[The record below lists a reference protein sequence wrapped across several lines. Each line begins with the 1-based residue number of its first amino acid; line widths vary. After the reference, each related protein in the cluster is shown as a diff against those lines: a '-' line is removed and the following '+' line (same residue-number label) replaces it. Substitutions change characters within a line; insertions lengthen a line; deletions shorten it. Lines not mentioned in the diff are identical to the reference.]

1 MKVRKTPNFRGL
13 SPASRPPPLRRAHY
27 GNNNYTAGIMA
38 SRTTPPRLNWNL
50 LRAYSEIARYRSI
63 SEAAQAM
70 GVQRPTVSEK
80 VSALERAL
88 GRALMERRSG
98 SDGFRLTEFGAQ
110 LRTVVTR
117 FDRELAALCELSR
130 EESTD
135 MTTVD
140 VLGEVETAMA
150 ALERAAETLRQ
161 S

>member
-1 MKVRKTPNFRGL
+1 MV
-13 SPASRPPPLRRAHY
+13 
-27 GNNNYTAGIMA
+27 
-38 SRTTPPRLNWNL
+38 SRTTPSRLNWNL

-80 VSALERAL
+80 VSALERVL
-88 GRALMERRSG
+88 GRSLMERRSG

-110 LRTVVTR
+110 LRAVVAR
-117 FDRELAALCELSR
+117 FDRELAALCEPSD
-130 EESTD
+130 EGPNG
-135 MTTVD
+135 MTTID

-150 ALERAAETLRQ
+150 ALARAAESLRQ

>member
-1 MKVRKTPNFRGL
+1 MV
-13 SPASRPPPLRRAHY
+13 
-27 GNNNYTAGIMA
+27 
-38 SRTTPPRLNWNL
+38 SRTTSPRLNWNL
-50 LRAYSEIARYRSI
+50 LRAYSEITRYRSI

-80 VSALERAL
+80 VSELERVL
-88 GRALMERRSG
+88 GRSLMERRSG

-110 LRTVVTR
+110 LRAVVAR
-117 FDRELAALCELSR
+117 FDLELGALCELSR
-130 EESTD
+130 EESIGMSTI
-135 MTTVD
+135 D

>member
-1 MKVRKTPNFRGL
+1 
-13 SPASRPPPLRRAHY
+13 
-27 GNNNYTAGIMA
+27 MA

-80 VSALERAL
+80 VSALERVL
-88 GRALMERRSG
+88 GRPLMERRSG

-110 LRTVVTR
+110 LRSVVAR

-130 EESTD
+130 EKSTG

>member
-1 MKVRKTPNFRGL
+1 MV
-13 SPASRPPPLRRAHY
+13 
-27 GNNNYTAGIMA
+27 
-38 SRTTPPRLNWNL
+38 SRTTPSRLNWNL

-80 VSALERAL
+80 VSALERVL
-88 GRALMERRSG
+88 GRSLMERRSG

-110 LRTVVTR
+110 LRAVVAR
-117 FDRELAALCELSR
+117 FDRELAALCEPSD
-130 EESTD
+130 EGPND
-135 MTTVD
+135 MTTID

-150 ALERAAETLRQ
+150 ALARAAESLRQ

>member
-1 MKVRKTPNFRGL
+1 
-13 SPASRPPPLRRAHY
+13 
-27 GNNNYTAGIMA
+27 MA

-98 SDGFRLTEFGAQ
+98 SDGFRLTEFGVQ
-110 LRTVVTR
+110 LRTVVAR

-130 EESTD
+130 EESTG

>member
-1 MKVRKTPNFRGL
+1 MV
-13 SPASRPPPLRRAHY
+13 
-27 GNNNYTAGIMA
+27 
-38 SRTTPPRLNWNL
+38 SRTTSPRLNWNL

-80 VSALERAL
+80 VSALERVL
-88 GRALMERRSG
+88 GRSLMVRRSG

-110 LRTVVTR
+110 LRTVVAR
-117 FDRELAALCELSR
+117 FDRELAALCEPSD
-130 EESTD
+130 ETSAS
-135 MTTVD
+135 MTTID

-161 S
+161 F

>member
-1 MKVRKTPNFRGL
+1 MV
-13 SPASRPPPLRRAHY
+13 
-27 GNNNYTAGIMA
+27 
-38 SRTTPPRLNWNL
+38 SRTPAPRLNWNL

-80 VSALERAL
+80 ISALERVL
-88 GRALMERRSG
+88 GRPLMERRSG
-98 SDGFRLTEFGAQ
+98 SDGFRLTDFGAQ
-110 LRTVVTR
+110 LRTVVAR
-117 FDRELAALCELSR
+117 FDRELAALCELSGVA
-130 EESTD
+130 SSD
-135 MTTVD
+135 MTTSD

>member
-1 MKVRKTPNFRGL
+1 MKVRKTPNFRRL
-13 SPASRPPPLRRAHY
+13 SPASRPRPCEARIAATTT
-27 GNNNYTAGIMA
+27 TARIMV

-80 VSALERAL
+80 VSALERVL
-88 GRALMERRSG
+88 GRPLMERRSG
-98 SDGFRLTEFGAQ
+98 SDGFRLTDFGAQ
-110 LRTVVTR
+110 LRTVVAR

-130 EESTD
+130 EESTG
-135 MTTVD
+135 MTTID

>member
-1 MKVRKTPNFRGL
+1 MV
-13 SPASRPPPLRRAHY
+13 
-27 GNNNYTAGIMA
+27 

-80 VSALERAL
+80 VSELERVL
-88 GRALMERRSG
+88 GRPLMKRRSG

-110 LRTVVTR
+110 LRAVVAR
-117 FDRELAALCELSR
+117 FDRELAALCEPF
-130 EESTD
+130 EGASTD
-135 MTTVD
+135 MTTND

>member
-1 MKVRKTPNFRGL
+1 MV
-13 SPASRPPPLRRAHY
+13 
-27 GNNNYTAGIMA
+27 
-38 SRTTPPRLNWNL
+38 SRTTSPRLNWNL
-50 LRAYSEIARYRSI
+50 LRAYSEITRYRSI

-80 VSALERAL
+80 VSELERVL
-88 GRALMERRSG
+88 GRSLMERRSG

-110 LRTVVTR
+110 LRAVVAR
-117 FDRELAALCELSR
+117 FDLELSALCELSR
-130 EESTD
+130 EESIG
-135 MTTVD
+135 MTTID

>member
-1 MKVRKTPNFRGL
+1 MV
-13 SPASRPPPLRRAHY
+13 
-27 GNNNYTAGIMA
+27 

-70 GVQRPTVSEK
+70 EVQRPTVSEK
-80 VSALERAL
+80 VSALERVL
-88 GRALMERRSG
+88 GRSLMERRSG

-110 LRTVVTR
+110 LRTVVAR
-117 FDRELAALCELSR
+117 FDRELAALCEPSDDGTA
-130 EESTD
+130 S
-135 MTTVD
+135 MTTID

>member
-1 MKVRKTPNFRGL
+1 MV
-13 SPASRPPPLRRAHY
+13 
-27 GNNNYTAGIMA
+27 
-38 SRTTPPRLNWNL
+38 SRTTSPRLNWNL
-50 LRAYSEIARYRSI
+50 LRAYSEITRYRSI

-80 VSALERAL
+80 VSELERVL
-88 GRALMERRSG
+88 GRSLMERRSG

-110 LRTVVTR
+110 LRAVVAR
-117 FDRELAALCELSR
+117 FDLELGALCELSR
-130 EESTD
+130 EESIG
-135 MTTVD
+135 MTTID